1 MTEEKVKKGKEL
13 LERPNKLKD
22 RKVDGKEECASL

>member
-13 LERPNKLKD
+13 LERLNKLKD
-22 RKVDGKEECASL
+22 RKVEVQEEFDEL